1 MNRFEVVE
9 KMFEKLNI
17 IVDGREIW
25 NLIENDI
32 NSNGKMDGV
41 HSVELGKLGDNRDL
55 CFTEVEIKMNYSEED
70 DTYVTDIEILSI
82 NNSKKVIYPQDI
94 EI

>member
-1 MNRFEVVE
+1 MNRFEIVE

-32 NSNGKMDGV
+32 NSNGKNGR
-41 HSVELGKLGDNRDL
+41 SSF
-55 CFTEVEIKMNYSEED
+55 C
-70 DTYVTDIEILSI
+70 
-82 NNSKKVIYPQDI
+82 
-94 EI
+94 

>member
-9 KMFEKLNI
+9 KMFEKFNI
-17 IVDGREIW
+17 IIDGREIW
-25 NLIENDI
+25 DLIEKSI
-32 NSNGKMDGV
+32 CANGKMDGV

-55 CFTEVEIKMNYSEED
+55 CFAEVEIKMNYSEED

-82 NNSKKVIYPQDI
+82 SNSKEVVYPEDI
-94 EI
+94 EV